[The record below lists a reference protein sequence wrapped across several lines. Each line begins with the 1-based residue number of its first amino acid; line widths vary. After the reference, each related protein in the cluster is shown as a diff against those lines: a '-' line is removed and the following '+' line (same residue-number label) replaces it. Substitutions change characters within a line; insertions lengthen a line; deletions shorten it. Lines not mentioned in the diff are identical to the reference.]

1 MKLNY
6 DNQENSKRFKMYKA
20 GKLWLVSGASIISLF
35 GGSILMNHSVASADD
50 TNVSTDNKIVD
61 SSSAKNTTKEESS
74 NDIVATSAAE
84 ESENNQTN
92 ESGKKTDDVADNLTK
107 TTDNKHTTATT
118 DNGEDQSSKTS
129 SQPETNYGDEK
140 LTKSSNEHSQDQKN
154 SSRVEKIN
162 AGDALN
168 KNTDLA
174 SEKNNTTDQSIPNN
188 MSNGQSEFTDQEK
201 KSIAVISEADV
212 AGCPKRIQD
221 ENGNSYRVFNDLV
234 SYNGFILQPTPTK
247 NTANLFVGI
256 NDNATKIIFEQIDT
270 SKRIANLYVVDNIK
284 TADTSLNFGSQSI
297 FSYAINSNGVL
308 EFTLYMYTSDRP
320 TTPQPL
326 HGNLVIPKKV
336 KQEVHFSVDTGKR
349 DANGNIIYQEL
360 VNPVISEGMTT
371 VDKYQVSSKING
383 NEISFPGYYFV
394 KTIGHEAGTLSSQIL
409 DYTKNEMDAGFTDF
423 LNHNI
428 SSSHIYK
435 DAHGAYTYAG
445 FQVMQDQ
452 YGNVKTYIA
461 NINNPTPSL
470 QEAIE
475 QFNNGQ
481 FHWLKTTDEG
491 ECKFNSNDIP
501 YVDQSYGK
509 INHYFGYSSD
519 PNDPGLAWAKQH
531 GGNFYINVKDS
542 ILPSTLVRYVYAPYE
557 RPETPGLSSWT
568 IVNKPENPG
577 NPGMIIDPKIP
588 NDPKQPSGTD
598 KASLEKVITK
608 TIHYVDEQGK
618 QLLADKAYQ
627 VTYTRTATYHVNNA
641 GEVSAVEYSDWQTE
655 NDDLGNNGEP
665 SISDYYVKVAEPDAI
680 RDNHVKADASNIETK
695 IVYAQ
700 VQIKTAVDVPEAH
713 GWAVDVPE
721 PVYVKTAVDVP
732 EAHGWAVDVPEPVYV
747 KTAVDVPEAHGWAVD
762 VPEPVYVKTA
772 VDVPEAHGWAVDV
785 PEPVYEKTAVD
796 VPEAHGWAVDV
807 PEPVYEKTAVDVP
820 EAHGWA
826 VDVPEAHGW
835 AVDVPEPVYVKTA
848 VGVPEAHGWAVDVPE
863 PVYEKTA
870 VDVPEA
876 HGWAVDVPEPAYVKT
891 AVDVPEAHGWAVD
904 VPEPVYEKTAV
915 DVPEAHG
922 WAVDVPELVYE
933 KTAVDVPEA
942 HGWAVDVPEPVYEK
956 TAVDVPEAHGWA
968 VDVPEPVYVKTAV
981 DVPEPIYIKTKVDIP
996 EPAKLTKTE
1005 TKINNK
1011 KIVKNAFEK
1020 PTLQSEIE
1028 QNNFKKQLP
1037 QTSATPKKSG
1047 SSIIA
1052 VCITLVCSLL
1062 LTLKKLNHKFF

>member
-6 DNQENSKRFKMYKA
+6 DNQENSKRFKRYKA
-20 GKLWLVSGASIISLF
+20 GKLWLLAGLSVGF
-35 GGSILMNHSVASADD
+35 MGGTVVLTGTVAHAD
-50 TNVSTDNKIVD
+50 TV
-61 SSSAKNTTKEESS
+61 
-74 NDIVATSAAE
+74 
-84 ESENNQTN
+84 
-92 ESGKKTDDVADNLTK
+92 
-107 TTDNKHTTATT
+107 
-118 DNGEDQSSKTS
+118 
-129 SQPETNYGDEK
+129 
-140 LTKSSNEHSQDQKN
+140 
-154 SSRVEKIN
+154 
-162 AGDALN
+162 
-168 KNTDLA
+168 
-174 SEKNNTTDQSIPNN
+174 NTTDCLPVNKNVSDNPDSNQSLKQDKVTQNSSFQSSETSTNMPSQGTSPISDDSEMVNDTSDTTKNKMADGSLTNVQDTETGTQNNDGNTARGQKTDASEPDKLSNTDEPDKNAATDNSETTIVPAPLTPEQKQAVTTISPNKITDYPIQIQD
-188 MSNGQSEFTDQEK
+188 SNGN
-201 KSIAVISEADV
+201 A
-212 AGCPKRIQD
+212 
-221 ENGNSYRVFNDLV
+221 YRVFSDIQG
-234 SYNGFILQPTPTK
+234 YNGMQFSSAPATK
-247 NTANLFVGI
+247 HLYVGI
-256 NDNATKIIFEQIDT
+256 STDLKSIVLQQINAKNQLMKTYVINNSETSDQGVALDFSFDNEF
-270 SKRIANLYVVDNIK
+270 R
-284 TADTSLNFGSQSI
+284 
-297 FSYAINSNGVL
+297 YAINSHGVISFISL
-308 EFTLYMYTSDRP
+308 PHRIEMTL
-320 TTPQPL
+320 
-326 HGNLVIPKKV
+326 PKQTE
-336 KQEVHFSVDTGKR
+336 QEVHFSVDTKQK
-349 DANGNIIYQEL
+349 DE
-360 VNPVISEGMTT
+360 
-371 VDKYQVSSKING
+371 NG
-383 NEISFPGYYFV
+383 NEIYADLTEPVITPAVTKIYSYHTTNVIDGKPLDFPGYYYV
-394 KTIGHEAGTLSSQIL
+394 KTIGAETGEVSEQSKAYTESQLNDGFNDFINGKI
-409 DYTKNEMDAGFTDF
+409 DTKN
-423 LNHNI
+423 I
-428 SSSHIYK
+428 RQ
-435 DAHGAYTYAG
+435 DAHGAYAFAVWRVIQNENGDSKSYVANLNQPTTSLDEAVRA
-445 FQVMQDQ
+445 FNQ
-452 YGNVKTYIA
+452 GNFY
-461 NINNPTPSL
+461 
-470 QEAIE
+470 
-475 QFNNGQ
+475 
-481 FHWLKTTDEG
+481 WLKSKDGQNQFDDNGRPFVYQTVG
-491 ECKFNSNDIP
+491 QI
-501 YVDQSYGK
+501 Y
-509 INHYFGYSSD
+509 HYTLLVSD
-519 PNDPGLAWAKQH
+519 PNDPGLISAHKN
-531 GGNFYINVKDS
+531 GGNANFSLSNKFV
-542 ILPSTLVRYVYAPYE
+542 PSTLVRYVYAPYE

-577 NPGMIIDPKIP
+577 NPGTIIDPKIP
-588 NDPKQPSGTD
+588 NDPQQPSGTD

-627 VTYTRTATYHVNNA
+627 VTYTRTATYQVNNA

-732 EAHGWAVDVPEPVYV
+732 EAHGWAVDVPEPVYEKTAVDVPEAHGWAVDVPEPVYVKTAVDVPEPVYEKTAVDVPEAHGWAVDVPEPVYVKTAVDVPEAHGWAVDVPELVYV

-807 PEPVYEKTAVDVP
+807 PEPVYV
-820 EAHGWA
+820 
-826 VDVPEAHGW
+826 
-835 AVDVPEPVYVKTA
+835 
-848 VGVPEAHGWAVDVPE
+848 
-863 PVYEKTA
+863 
-870 VDVPEA
+870 
-876 HGWAVDVPEPAYVKT
+876 
-891 AVDVPEAHGWAVD
+891 
-904 VPEPVYEKTAV
+904 
-915 DVPEAHG
+915 
-922 WAVDVPELVYE
+922 

-996 EPAKLTKTE
+996 EPGKLTKTE